1 VASWPKFRFS
11 LLSPLAKDVKDESA
25 VLLIQLT
32 REMGSPISDLSWPE
46 GHKNESTPVN
56 KLKNKTYDPFAKAIY
71 ASNSVAASFT
81 RWTLNEDRLSLEMP
95 TPGGILQIPSSEGQ
109 KARK

>member
-1 VASWPKFRFS
+1 VASWPKSRFS

-32 REMGSPISDLSWPE
+32 RETGLPISDLSWPE

-81 RWTLNEDRLSLEMP
+81 CWTLSEDPLSLEMP
-95 TPGGILQIPSSEGQ
+95 TPGGILQIPSSEG
-109 KARK
+109 